1 MRKLLIYISNQHET
15 ILRLIIISL
24 TVFIIINLLPHRV
37 RYKFEFHK
45 GTAWLDKDLSAPFD
59 FAINKEKDTVE
70 AEKKDIVKTAPLF
83 FNTDTSI
90 HSKTLEKF
98 RSSLSSDVTVLDSS
112 QIKISDIALS
122 EQFKQTGEKI
132 LNIIYAKG
140 IIESEPKIN
149 VNENTKLRLVKGK
162 VAETAYGKD
171 VFTMSSAAA
180 FVDELL
186 KQFSPGDKE
195 KLKKQ
200 LTGALRPDLFYD
212 ISATEAFRKQLTDN
226 VSLTRGMVS
235 KGDIIISRGEVISD
249 DKFNVLQSLRQSVE
263 ENKQGTESDLSVFLG
278 QLAIVCIAISVLMIF
293 LATLRKDVFSDN
305 KKITLICVLI
315 ILITLIYTQAL
326 RLNFISLYLV
336 PCCLLPIVIRVFF
349 DTRLALFTHVLTI
362 LILGSVAPN
371 GFEFVFMQTIAG
383 MITIFIFAHL
393 RKRAQLFI
401 SVSMIFISYL
411 ICYLALSIVQEGS
424 FAEINYINIGWL
436 FGNVLL
442 TLFAYP
448 LIYMFEKL
456 FGLTSDVSLME
467 LSDMNSTLLRELSLK
482 APGTFQHSMQVANL
496 AEAAVYKV
504 GGNTLLVRVGALY
517 HDIGKMDMP
526 LYFIENQSTD
536 VNPHD
541 DLSFEESADI
551 IISHVIRGI
560 EKARKNNLPDLIID
574 FIRTHHGTT
583 MVQYFYQSY
592 LKNYPEKIV
601 DEDDF
606 RYPGPLP
613 FSIETA
619 VLMMADSVEAASR
632 SLQKHEAETI
642 NKLVEDIIES
652 QIHQQQFINCDITF
666 KDISSIK
673 KIFKKMLMSIY
684 HVRVEYPH

>member
-1 MRKLLIYISNQHET
+1 MRKLLIYISNQHEK
-15 ILRLIIISL
+15 ILKLIIISI
-24 TVFIIINLLPHRV
+24 TVLIIINLLPHRIH
-37 RYKFEFHK
+37 YKFEFHK
-45 GTAWLDKDLSAPFD
+45 NSAWLDKDLYAPFD
-59 FAINKEKDTVE
+59 FAINKDRDSLD
-70 AEKKDIVKTAPLF
+70 AEKNEIIKSAPLIF
-83 FNTDTSI
+83 SVDTGIRFNTI
-90 HSKTLEKF
+90 EKF
-98 RSSLSSDVTVLDSS
+98 HDVVLNDLHVLDSVQLAAS
-112 QIKISDIALS
+112 KHAVT
-122 EQFKQTGEKI
+122 EQLTETGERI
-132 LNIIYAKG
+132 LNLIYAKG
-140 IIESEPKIN
+140 IMESDSKISITDY
-149 VNENTKLRLVKGK
+149 TKLKIINGK
-162 VAETAYGKD
+162 VATNVYSKD
-171 VFTMSSAAA
+171 VFTMQTAVAYI
-180 FVDELL
+180 DDLL
-186 KQFSPGDKE
+186 TQISFSEKE
-195 KLKKQ
+195 KLRKY
-200 LTGALRPDLFYD
+200 LAEALQPNLFYD
-212 ISATEAFRKQLTDN
+212 ATATEAFRKQLTDN
-226 VSLTRGMVS
+226 ISLTSGMVS
-235 KGDIIISRGEVISD
+235 KDDLIISRGEVISNE
-249 DKFNVLQSLRQSVE
+249 KFLILESLRQSFE
-263 ENKQGTESDLSVFLG
+263 SNKQGTESDLSVFFG
-278 QLAIVCIAISVLMIF
+278 QLAIVSIAICMLIIF
-293 LATLRKDVFSDN
+293 LATLRKEIFGDN
-305 KKITLICVLI
+305 KKIALICVLI
-315 ILITLIYTQAL
+315 ILITVIYTQSL
-326 RLNFISLYLV
+326 KLNFISLYLV

-349 DTRLALFTHVLTI
+349 DTRVALFTHVITI

-383 MITIFIFAHL
+383 MVTIFIFAHL

-401 SVSMIFISYL
+401 SVTMIFISYVV
-411 ICYLALSIVQEGS
+411 CYLSLSIVHEGN
-424 FAEINYINIGWL
+424 FAEIDYMNIGWL
-436 FGNVLL
+436 LGNVLL

-448 LIYMFEKL
+448 LIYMFEKI

-496 AEAAVYKV
+496 AEAAVYRV

-526 LYFIENQSTD
+526 LYFIENQTSG

-560 EKARKNNLPDLIID
+560 EKARKNSLPDLIID
-574 FIRTHHGTT
+574 FIRTHHGTS

-619 VLMMADSVEAASR
+619 VLMMADSVEASSR
-632 SLQKHEAETI
+632 SLHKHDADTI
-642 NKLVEDIIES
+642 NKLVEDIIEN
-652 QIHQQQFINCDITF
+652 QITQHQFINCDITF